1 MLTKI
6 SKIAHRIIKK
16 LFGDQF
22 EISGFIAY
30 SNNIQWFAIAKIASL
45 ILSFLTTLI
54 VARLFGPEQFGILSY
69 VTSIVGLFSI
79 FATFGIGTIIY
90 KELVL
95 HKNKREE
102 IFGSA
107 FALNTITA
115 LSTLIVVSVF
125 LFFINESFYVKSIIF
140 LMSLTFVTQPLTLL
154 SFDFLKDK
162 EGKYVAI
169 AQTASLLISSVLKI
183 LVTYLYSSVTI
194 FIGILILENIIL
206 GGIYTYQ
213 IKKIKLRTLSFKIKK
228 AQVYYLFYS
237 SLPMILY
244 SAFSE
249 IYSRIDQVMLKSY
262 INIET
267 VGIYAAS
274 VRITE
279 IWYLIPNILLGA
291 LFPALANVKENTKEY
306 SKRYNILFALLTGS
320 AFIICFA
327 IFFLKEYI
335 VNIVYG
341 KEFAEAAPILGL
353 YIFSIVGFFMSSL
366 LYQDLF
372 LRNNKWS
379 ITLIPFFTAILNVAL
394 NIYLIPAY
402 GAMGAALATV
412 ISYNLVPVVFYTL
425 KLNKSSI
432 LQV

>member
-6 SKIAHRIIKK
+6 SKTAHRIIKK

-22 EISGFIAY
+22 EISGFITY

-107 FALNTITA
+107 FSLNAITA

>member
-1 MLTKI
+1 
-6 SKIAHRIIKK
+6 
-16 LFGDQF
+16 
-22 EISGFIAY
+22 
-30 SNNIQWFAIAKIASL
+30 
-45 ILSFLTTLI
+45 
-54 VARLFGPEQFGILSY
+54 
-69 VTSIVGLFSI
+69 
-79 FATFGIGTIIY
+79 
-90 KELVL
+90 
-95 HKNKREE
+95 
-102 IFGSA
+102 
-107 FALNTITA
+107 
-115 LSTLIVVSVF
+115 
-125 LFFINESFYVKSIIF
+125 
-140 LMSLTFVTQPLTLL
+140 
-154 SFDFLKDK
+154 
-162 EGKYVAI
+162 
-169 AQTASLLISSVLKI
+169 
-183 LVTYLYSSVTI
+183 
-194 FIGILILENIIL
+194 
-206 GGIYTYQ
+206 
-213 IKKIKLRTLSFKIKK
+213 
-228 AQVYYLFYS
+228 
-237 SLPMILY
+237 
-244 SAFSE
+244 
-249 IYSRIDQVMLKSY
+249 MLKSY

-291 LFPALANVKENTKEY
+291 LFPALANVKENRREY